1 MFAPMHLN
9 TLILSLFRGITGMKQ
24 RRVEDGKHLRETLL
38 TGLHS
43 FVNGLVDS
51 VCIVVLFF
59 EQL

>member
-1 MFAPMHLN
+1 
-9 TLILSLFRGITGMKQ
+9 MKQ

-51 VCIVVLFF
+51 VCIVGLFF

>member
-1 MFAPMHLN
+1 
-9 TLILSLFRGITGMKQ
+9 MKQ
-24 RRVEDGKHLRETLL
+24 RIVEDGRHLRGTLL